1 MSTCGRLLG
10 VEAGDAAVDGVLIP
24 PRGVDLAALSGPL
37 FDLGEPSNPWREV
50 YAEGLTLSDTSNLKF
65 THFQGAE
72 GDFNLDDVIEYAVSL
87 VVPAEHPTIVTLAQ
101 INEVE
106 FAEGIIINGDLLPRD
121 INPGFPP
128 LARVG
133 NLTYPFLE
141 GHFTNLFAGNIYGLD
156 EGGSTRRVLLEGDA
170 AATPQWITE
179 LQSDVNISGF
189 NLDVDFTGPRG
200 PAGAD
205 GADGAD
211 AVLPSWVASSQSAIP
226 LSGFANDL
234 VLTADSV
241 AWENVLNTPTFFS
254 GSYNDLTNTPT
265 IPSLAGYATESWVSS
280 QGFITEAASLPSWV
294 ATSQSAIPL
303 SGFANDL
310 VLTADSVEWA
320 DVLNKPTFFS
330 GSYNDLTNTPTIP
343 SLAGYATESWVS
355 SQGFITEAASLP
367 SWVATSQSAI
377 PLSGFANDLVLTA
390 DNVEWSDVL
399 NKPTFF
405 SGSYNDLTNTPTI
418 PSLAGYATEAW
429 VTSQDFGADAD
440 WASLSGRPLWTD
452 KFIYTQNVGPQMY
465 PTASENYDI
474 VLLDS
479 ITPTTNDVYNL
490 GQDGLRWKF
499 VYAMSG
505 RFATDIHVGEITN
518 HARFTYNTASNLM
531 SVSRPLLLPRSP
543 EVSNEAATK
552 GYVDAVVAGGGNHD
566 HPEYEP
572 AKFMKVVEEFGEFY
586 IIPNYEY
593 ARTLD
598 EDAILTLGTYYDYAT
613 ESNNDDLRWT
623 EIWAE
628 DIHAYYVRA
637 ENRLV
642 LGELVTNA
650 SISYVKSIES
660 IEFSKSIVPKTHDS
674 LDLGKSDL
682 AWKHVY
688 ATDIEVADDIKIGND
703 IRFVDSSGNN
713 VCRLK
718 YHPDGCEVDGHVF
731 PDGTREFDLGKAGDE
746 WRDIYAQFATISG
759 GASIA
764 SLETPLLNVTG
775 VMSLNGNKI
784 TQVGAPDTGTDVV
797 NKSYVDTAIANITT
811 GTGTGIDWDSIS
823 GETKPAIFKD
833 EVDYS
838 VSSETFIPALN
849 YVYDLGTT
857 SSRWGTLHAYGV
869 NAYLSPI
876 NAFEGVDAKGKAIV
890 DVAAPTDSADAA
902 NKAYVDAE
910 VLNVQI
916 RASLALGMLG
926 FAHIRVDKLS
936 ETETNVSFR
945 LSQICVTC
953 NSADEYSSPTLRA
966 TVLKNANFPHT
977 LGRTITTTP
986 ASSSVGAF
994 ESTYTFANI
1003 DLDYTFADG
1012 YNAMAPV
1019 IKFWITRNA
1028 TRAGIGMTATI
1039 AEHAYYHS
1047 TLTPQ
1052 DVYF

>member
-1 MSTCGRLLG
+1 
-10 VEAGDAAVDGVLIP
+10 
-24 PRGVDLAALSGPL
+24 
-37 FDLGEPSNPWREV
+37 
-50 YAEGLTLSDTSNLKF
+50 
-65 THFQGAE
+65 
-72 GDFNLDDVIEYAVSL
+72 
-87 VVPAEHPTIVTLAQ
+87 
-101 INEVE
+101 
-106 FAEGIIINGDLLPRD
+106 
-121 INPGFPP
+121 
-128 LARVG
+128 
-133 NLTYPFLE
+133 
-141 GHFTNLFAGNIYGLD
+141 
-156 EGGSTRRVLLEGDA
+156 
-170 AATPQWITE
+170 
-179 LQSDVNISGF
+179 
-189 NLDVDFTGPRG
+189 
-200 PAGAD
+200 
-205 GADGAD
+205 
-211 AVLPSWVASSQSAIP
+211 
-226 LSGFANDL
+226 
-234 VLTADSV
+234 
-241 AWENVLNTPTFFS
+241 
-254 GSYNDLTNTPT
+254 
-265 IPSLAGYATESWVSS
+265 
-280 QGFITEAASLPSWV
+280 
-294 ATSQSAIPL
+294 
-303 SGFANDL
+303 
-310 VLTADSVEWA
+310 
-320 DVLNKPTFFS
+320 
-330 GSYNDLTNTPTIP
+330 
-343 SLAGYATESWVS
+343 
-355 SQGFITEAASLP
+355 
-367 SWVATSQSAI
+367 
-377 PLSGFANDLVLTA
+377 
-390 DNVEWSDVL
+390 
-399 NKPTFF
+399 
-405 SGSYNDLTNTPTI
+405 
-418 PSLAGYATEAW
+418 
-429 VTSQDFGADAD
+429 
-440 WASLSGRPLWTD
+440 
-452 KFIYTQNVGPQMY
+452 
-465 PTASENYDI
+465 
-474 VLLDS
+474 
-479 ITPTTNDVYNL
+479 
-490 GQDGLRWKF
+490 
-499 VYAMSG
+499 MSG

-531 SVSRPLLLPRSP
+531 TLSRPLLLPRSP

-688 ATDIEVADDIKIGND
+688 ATDIEVEDDIKIGND

-718 YHPDGCEVDGHVF
+718 YHPDGCEVDGHMF

-759 GASIA
+759 GASIG

-797 NKSYVDTAIANITT
+797 NKSYVDTEIANVT
-811 GTGTGIDWDSIS
+811 IDWDSIS

-833 EVDYS
+833 EVDYN

-916 RASLALGMLG
+916 RASLALGMRG

-936 ETETNVSFR
+936 ESGTGVSFR

-977 LGRTITTTP
+977 LGRTITASP
-986 ASSSVGAF
+986 ATSSVGAF
-994 ESTYTFANI
+994 ESTYTFADV

>member
-1 MSTCGRLLG
+1 MRRGIQVDLSEVNDSIAELEAKHDIDTENLEAGLG
-10 VEAGDAAVDGVLIP
+10 ETQSNVEALSNAAAAAADALSSLEDDIVALSNFAHECCETAESNIATLSEEIAAIDTSSYIP
-24 PRGVDLAALSGPL
+24 QSEKSRFIVDLVEPFAIGAHADNAGRIDVFGTLRSPLGPL
-37 FDLGEPSNPWREV
+37 FDLGEPTNPWREV

-87 VVPAEHPTIVTLAQ
+87 VATPDHPTTVSLER
-101 INEVE
+101 INEVS
-106 FAEGIIINGDLLPRD
+106 FNNGIVVKGDLIPYEE
-121 INPGFPP
+121 NAGFPP
-128 LARVG
+128 LSRVG

-141 GHFTNLFAGNIYGLD
+141 GHFANLFAGNIYGLD

-189 NLDVDFTGPRG
+189 NLDVDFTGPQG

-211 AVLPSWVASSQSAIP
+211 AV
-226 LSGFANDL
+226 
-234 VLTADSV
+234 
-241 AWENVLNTPTFFS
+241 
-254 GSYNDLTNTPT
+254 
-265 IPSLAGYATESWVSS
+265 
-280 QGFITEAASLPSWV
+280 LPSWV

-310 VLTADSVEWA
+310 ALTADSVAWEN
-320 DVLNKPTFFS
+320 VLNKPTFFS
-330 GSYNDLTNTPTIP
+330 GSYVDLTNKPTIPTIPSWVATSQSAIPLSGFDNDLALTADSVEWAAVLNKPAFFSGSYVDLTNKPTIPTIPSWAASSQSSIPLSGFANDLALTADSVEWAAVLNKPAFFSGSYVDLTNKPTIPTIPSWAASSQSAIPLSGFANDLSLAADSVEWANVLNRPTIP

-355 SQGFITEAASLP
+355 SQGFVTEATSLP
-367 SWVATSQSAI
+367 SWVATDPGTI
-377 PLSGFANDLVLTA
+377 PLSSFDNDLSIA
-390 DNVEWSDVL
+390 
-399 NKPTFF
+399 
-405 SGSYNDLTNTPTI
+405 GS
-418 PSLAGYATEAW
+418 S
-429 VTSQDFGADAD
+429 
-440 WASLSGRPLWTD
+440 
-452 KFIYTQNVGPQMY
+452 
-465 PTASENYDI
+465 
-474 VLLDS
+474 
-479 ITPTTNDVYNL
+479 
-490 GQDGLRWKF
+490 
-499 VYAMSG
+499 
-505 RFATDIHVGEITN
+505 N
-518 HARFTYNTASNLM
+518 H
-531 SVSRPLLLPRSP
+531 
-543 EVSNEAATK
+543 
-552 GYVDAVVAGGGNHD
+552 G

-688 ATDIEVADDIKIGND
+688 ATDIEVEDDIKIGND
-703 IRFVDSSGNN
+703 IRFVDSSGND

-718 YHPDGCEVDGHVF
+718 YHPDGCEVDGHMF

-759 GASIA
+759 GASIG

-797 NKSYVDTAIANITT
+797 NKSYVDTEIANVT
-811 GTGTGIDWDSIS
+811 IDWDSIS

-833 EVDYS
+833 EVDYN

-910 VLNVQI
+910 
-916 RASLALGMLG
+916 M
-926 FAHIRVDKLS
+926 
-936 ETETNVSFR
+936 
-945 LSQICVTC
+945 
-953 NSADEYSSPTLRA
+953 
-966 TVLKNANFPHT
+966 
-977 LGRTITTTP
+977 
-986 ASSSVGAF
+986 
-994 ESTYTFANI
+994 ST
-1003 DLDYTFADG
+1003 
-1012 YNAMAPV
+1012 
-1019 IKFWITRNA
+1019 
-1028 TRAGIGMTATI
+1028 
-1039 AEHAYYHS
+1039 
-1047 TLTPQ
+1047 
-1052 DVYF
+1052 

>member
-1 MSTCGRLLG
+1 MLGRQRQTLQPRNLPMKRG
-10 VEAGDAAVDGVLIP
+10 IAVDLSEVNNSLAELEAKHNVDTEILQTGLAATDSNVAELEISVVNSAAAAADALSSLKDDIVALSNFAHECCETAESNIATLSEEIAAIDTSSYIP
-24 PRGVDLAALSGPL
+24 QSEKSRFIVDLVEPFAIGAHADNAGRIDVFGTLRSPLGPL
-37 FDLGEPSNPWREV
+37 FDLGEPTNPWREV

-72 GDFNLDDVIEYAVSL
+72 GDFNLDDVIEYA
-87 VVPAEHPTIVTLAQ
+87 
-101 INEVE
+101 
-106 FAEGIIINGDLLPRD
+106 
-121 INPGFPP
+121 
-128 LARVG
+128 
-133 NLTYPFLE
+133 
-141 GHFTNLFAGNIYGLD
+141 
-156 EGGSTRRVLLEGDA
+156 
-170 AATPQWITE
+170 WITE
-179 LQSDVNISGF
+179 LQSDVNLSGF
-189 NLDVDFTGPRG
+189 NLDVDFTGPQGPPGPQGEQG
-200 PAGAD
+200 PAGEAGAVGANSTVPGPEGPTGPPGPAGPPGADSTVPGPAGSPGSPGPAGPPGADSTVPGPAGPPGPPGAD

-211 AVLPSWVASSQSAIP
+211 AVLPSWI
-226 LSGFANDL
+226 
-234 VLTADSV
+234 
-241 AWENVLNTPTFFS
+241 
-254 GSYNDLTNTPT
+254 
-265 IPSLAGYATESWVSS
+265 
-280 QGFITEAASLPSWV
+280 

-303 SGFANDL
+303 SGFDNDL
-310 VLTADSVEWA
+310 SLAADSVEWA
-320 DVLNKPTFFS
+320 NVLNR
-330 GSYNDLTNTPTIP
+330 PTIP
-343 SLAGYATESWVS
+343 SLAGYA
-355 SQGFITEAASLP
+355 
-367 SWVATSQSAI
+367 
-377 PLSGFANDLVLTA
+377 
-390 DNVEWSDVL
+390 
-399 NKPTFF
+399 K
-405 SGSYNDLTNTPTI
+405 
-418 PSLAGYATEAW
+418 EAW
-429 VTSQDFGADAD
+429 VTSQDFGADVD

-465 PTASENYDI
+465 PTASENYDV

-518 HARFTYNTASNLM
+518 HARFTYNTASNLV

-628 DIHAYYVRA
+628 DIHAYYIRA

-642 LGELVTNA
+642 IGELVTNA

-688 ATDIEVADDIKIGND
+688 ATDIEVEDDIKIGND

-759 GASIA
+759 GASIG

-797 NKSYVDTAIANITT
+797 NKSYVDTEIANIT
-811 GTGTGIDWDSIS
+811 IDWDNIG
-823 GETKPAIFKD
+823 GETKPAMFKD
-833 EVDYS
+833 EVGYNI
-838 VSSETFIPALN
+838 SSETFIPALN

-910 VLNVQI
+910 
-916 RASLALGMLG
+916 M
-926 FAHIRVDKLS
+926 
-936 ETETNVSFR
+936 
-945 LSQICVTC
+945 
-953 NSADEYSSPTLRA
+953 
-966 TVLKNANFPHT
+966 
-977 LGRTITTTP
+977 
-986 ASSSVGAF
+986 
-994 ESTYTFANI
+994 ST
-1003 DLDYTFADG
+1003 
-1012 YNAMAPV
+1012 
-1019 IKFWITRNA
+1019 
-1028 TRAGIGMTATI
+1028 
-1039 AEHAYYHS
+1039 
-1047 TLTPQ
+1047 
-1052 DVYF
+1052 